1 MTPSHP
7 RPASGRVLVL
17 QHHPLE
23 DPGSLGPL
31 LADAGLSL
39 STVELDAGEPIPPL
53 EPFQLMVAMGGPM
66 DVWEEPAHPW
76 LAGEKRAIRR
86 WVDELDRPYL
96 GVCLGHQLL
105 ADALGGEV
113 APMAEAEIGVL
124 EMGLTPE
131 AAHDPLFAG
140 LAPIRGDGPPV
151 IAGLQWHGAQVT
163 KPPPGSVVL
172 ARTERC
178 AIEAMR
184 VGERAW
190 GVQFHVEAGPSTVPL
205 WATVPEYERTLAA
218 HFGSPAAL
226 EADVARHLDSFDAA
240 ARNLVRGLV
249 STALGGEPR
258 P

>member
-1 MTPSHP
+1 VTTTDRRLS
-7 RPASGRVLVL
+7 AGRVLVL

-31 LADAGLSL
+31 LGEAGLSL
-39 STVELDAGEPIPPL
+39 CTVDLEAGEPIPPL
-53 EPFQLMVAMGGPM
+53 EPFDAMIAMGGPM
-66 DVWEEPAHPW
+66 DAW

-86 WVDELDRPYL
+86 WVDELHRPYL

-105 ADALGGEV
+105 AAALGGEV

-124 EMGLTPE
+124 EMELTPE

-163 KPPPGSVVL
+163 TPPPGCVVL

-218 HFGSPAAL
+218 HFGSATAL
-226 EADVARHLDSFDAA
+226 EADVARHLDAFDTA
-240 ARNLVRGLV
+240 ARTLARGLV
-249 STALGGEPR
+249 AAILGCEPR

>member
-1 MTPSHP
+1 
-7 RPASGRVLVL
+7 VLVL

-23 DPGSLGPL
+23 DPGSLAPL
-31 LADAGLSL
+31 LADAGFSL
-39 STVELDAGEPIPPL
+39 TSVELDAGEPVPPL
-53 EPFQLMVAMGGPM
+53 EPFQLMLAMGGPM
-66 DVWEEPAHPW
+66 DVWEQREHPW

-86 WVDELDRPYL
+86 WVEELHRPFL

-105 ADALGGEV
+105 AEALGGEV
-113 APMAEAEIGVL
+113 GAMAEAEIGVL
-124 EMGLTPE
+124 EMELTPE

-140 LAPIRGDGPPV
+140 LAPTAGDGPPV

-163 KPPPGSVVL
+163 KPPAGSVVL

-178 AIEAMR
+178 AVEAMR
-184 VGERAW
+184 VGDCAW

-218 HFGSPAAL
+218 HFGSADAL
-226 EADVARHLDSFDAA
+226 EADVARHLDAFDTAA
-240 ARNLVRGLV
+240 QHLV
-249 STALGGEPR
+249 SGLLRAVLSCESR